1 MNGHRCRDWC
11 KYMIISL
18 SCPSSVNKPDRT
30 KRRGANSGSR
40 ERHRQT
46 HSPNP
51 SVFRMF
57 ELWLRQSR
65 SRFKYRPTLVK
76 TRRDYVTLRFPALA
90 PAILCGIMR
99 HGAAVAIEH
108 KGETWDH
115 LWDPDVQEC
124 RGARGFYCGLC
135 ERAHR
140 KYFPSR
146 KLLWEDHCFEPL
158 LERIN

>member
-46 HSPNP
+46 HSPNS

-76 TRRDYVTLRFPALA
+76 TLRDYETLRFPALA
-90 PAILCGIMR
+90 PEIHCVIMR
-99 HGAAVAIEH
+99 LGAAGAIEH
-108 KGETWDH
+108 KGGTLD
-115 LWDPDVQEC
+115 LLL
-124 RGARGFYCGLC
+124 GL
-135 ERAHR
+135 
-140 KYFPSR
+140 
-146 KLLWEDHCFEPL
+146 DGQD
-158 LERIN
+158 